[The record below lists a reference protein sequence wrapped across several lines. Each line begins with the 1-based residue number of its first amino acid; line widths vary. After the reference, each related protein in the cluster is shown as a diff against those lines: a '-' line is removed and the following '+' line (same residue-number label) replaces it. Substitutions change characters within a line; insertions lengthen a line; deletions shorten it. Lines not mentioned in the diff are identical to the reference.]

1 MWTWERERRRQAQ
14 ESAVQLG
21 EVTLSGEETA
31 ANLGGERRW
40 LQVCAPGGYA
50 WKPRQ
55 GQQALILKAG
65 QEAWVL
71 GVTDGAQQVEPG
83 QVKLTGTGCGIFLG
97 SDLELTG
104 GVYLNGQSLESY
116 IRGIVADMLSGG

>member
-1 MWTWERERRRQAQ
+1 MWIWERERRRQSE

-40 LQVCAPGGYA
+40 LGVCVPGGYG

-55 GQQALILKAG
+55 GERALILKAG
-65 QEAWVL
+65 DEAWVL
-71 GVTDGAQQVEPG
+71 GTAAEQRLQPG
-83 QVKLTGTGCGIFLG
+83 QVKLTGTGCELFLG
-97 SDLELTG
+97 DSMEITG
-104 GVYLNGQSLESY
+104 EVVLNGRSLEEY
-116 IRGIVADMLSGG
+116 IRAIVAQMLPGG